1 MSDLLS
7 DFEQDCKDAKVLPSA
22 ALKEGGVHPSL
33 WAKWKK
39 ERSDGGI
46 SPTLRNFE
54 AARAGLESL
63 KRKAADVSSG
73 APQGQAA
80 A

>member
-1 MSDLLS
+1 MSDLLA
-7 DFEQDCKDAKVLPSA
+7 DFEQDCKDASVAPSA

-39 ERSDGGI
+39 EKADGGI

-63 KRKAADVSSG
+63 KRKSAAADT
-73 APQGQAA
+73 PQGQAA